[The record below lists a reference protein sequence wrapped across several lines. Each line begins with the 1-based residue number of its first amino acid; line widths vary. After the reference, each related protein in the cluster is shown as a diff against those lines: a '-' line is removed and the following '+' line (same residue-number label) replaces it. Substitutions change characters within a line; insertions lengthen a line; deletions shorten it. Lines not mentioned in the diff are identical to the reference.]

1 MGMCERSGDDVKTM
15 GLSPRKELQTKV
27 KRILH
32 AGGDD
37 LGAVKFE

>member
-1 MGMCERSGDDVKTM
+1 MGMCERSGDDVKTLGM
-15 GLSPRKELQTKV
+15 SPRKDLNVKV
-27 KRILH
+27 KRMLN